1 MAHYQVH
8 SVQQTKELS
17 QSNTLTMAKAGTNQP
32 KEPSEVADEK
42 TLAIAVVG
50 YYGDGKSTLVNSLLH
65 MDEPSTDMREIIT
78 SGVHCYSK
86 LRDGAKVTIWETH
99 GLGDSAHVSSERV
112 IGELY
117 ERAGDDV
124 DLCLFCI
131 AYRIGM
137 RVHDGHRNVIRSLTK
152 CFGISF
158 WKKSCFVLTMANTM
172 TEPKM
177 ISALQSNIERNLLQ
191 ALRNVGVPE
200 DIIRDKQLLLAGMRE
215 EPLPVNDGKYEDWN
229 NQLFQCCHNAMTD
242 KTKRKTFEQARYGK
256 SVPAKVGSAIA
267 NIGAKTGAAV
277 KGAIAY
283 VTNW

>member
-1 MAHYQVH
+1 M
-8 SVQQTKELS
+8 
-17 QSNTLTMAKAGTNQP
+17 GF
-32 KEPSEVADEK
+32 D
-42 TLAIAVVG
+42 
-50 YYGDGKSTLVNSLLH
+50 GDGKSTLVNSLLH

-99 GLGDSAHVSSERV
+99 GLGNSAHVSSERF
-112 IGELY
+112 IIEELY
-117 ERAGDDV
+117 KRAGDDV

-131 AYRIGM
+131 AYRMGM
-137 RVHDGHRNVIRSLTK
+137 RVHDGHRNVIHSLTK
-152 CFGISF
+152 CFGNSF
-158 WKKSCFVLTMANTM
+158 WKKSCFVLTMANNM
-172 TEPKM
+172 KESKK
-177 ISALQSNIERNLLQ
+177 ISGLQSNIECDLMK
-191 ALRNVGVPE
+191 ALRDAGVPE

-215 EPLPVNDGKYEDWN
+215 EPLPVNDGEYEDWN

-256 SVPAKVGSAIA
+256 SILAKVGSAIA